1 MTVGTDV
8 EPRSGVLIVA
18 PAVAAVPRAAAPARG
33 ADGMAA
39 HADAEL
45 MAEPTDG
52 GEEEGGEEGDA
63 AACGDGRQTGQDG
76 AVTPVH
82 AEAVAVRTSARLAL
96 LYPVRCFL
104 STL

>member
-52 GEEEGGEEGDA
+52 GEEEGDA
-63 AACGDGRQTGQDG
+63 AACGDGRPTGQDG